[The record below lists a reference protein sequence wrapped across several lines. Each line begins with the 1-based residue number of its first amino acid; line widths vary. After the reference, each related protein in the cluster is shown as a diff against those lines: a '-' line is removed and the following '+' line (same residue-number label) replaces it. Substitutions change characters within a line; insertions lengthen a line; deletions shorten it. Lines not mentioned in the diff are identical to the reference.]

1 MKLFVQMVALVLQI
15 EEQVEA
21 EERQMIMEVFKEVVE
36 QAVQA

>member
-15 EEQVEA
+15 EAQVAA